1 MSVLSHHSTGNKSAA
16 AEFSE
21 ALRHRQAAFDTI
33 FWNETGGIWKD
44 WDLESRAHLTGFYDS
59 SFVPLLWGCN
69 PPNITKHEKGL
80 RALNALGLLDYPGG
94 IPTSLNKH
102 TTQQWDFPNAWA
114 PLQWFPVVGWYS
126 STSAKLRDA
135 AYFIAQTWITT
146 TLVAWEANNQSMFE
160 KVCVYRGDR
169 EPHLGCLFD
178 SGLYC
183 FVFTST
189 TVQSRACQGVEGST
203 WCRYV
208 GLFCSPYSLPHSS
221 STHYSHTL
229 SPPPSQTHHPTSTP
243 HTDRVWLDQCSGAT
257 LPSAV
262 P

>member
-1 MSVLSHHSTGNKSAA
+1 MFG
-16 AEFSE
+16 
-21 ALRHRQAAFDTI
+21 DI
-33 FWNETGGIWKD
+33 GGVASPED

-69 PPNITKHEKGL
+69 PPNVTKHEKVR

-94 IPTSLNKH
+94 IPASLNKL

-135 AYFIAQTWITT
+135 AHSIAQTWITT

-160 KVCVYRGDR
+160 KVHVYHGDR
-169 EPHLGCLFD
+169 EPHLGCLSD
-178 SGLYC
+178 SALYC

-189 TVQSRACQGVEGST
+189 TAQNRACQGVEGSM

-208 GLFCSPYSLPHSS
+208 GQFCSPLTPHCSS
-221 STHYSHTL
+221 IHYSHTL
-229 SPPPSQTHHPTSTP
+229 PPQHTTHTHHTHHTTPTTPTPHPP
-243 HTDRVWLDQCSGAT
+243 HTDMVWLDQCSGAT

>member
-1 MSVLSHHSTGNKSAA
+1 MLSYHSTGNKSAA

-44 WDLESRAHLTGFYDS
+44 WDLELRAHLTGFYDS

-69 PPNITKHEKGL
+69 PPNITKHEKVL

-94 IPTSLNKH
+94 IPTSLNKR

-135 AYFIAQTWITT
+135 AQFIAQTWITT

-160 KVCVYRGDR
+160 KVCVYHGDR
-169 EPHLGCLFD
+169 EPHLGCLSD
-178 SGLYC
+178 SALYC
-183 FVFTST
+183 FVFTI
-189 TVQSRACQGVEGST
+189 
-203 WCRYV
+203 
-208 GLFCSPYSLPHSS
+208 
-221 STHYSHTL
+221 
-229 SPPPSQTHHPTSTP
+229 
-243 HTDRVWLDQCSGAT
+243 
-257 LPSAV
+257 
-262 P
+262 